1 MCTHVH
7 ISSDKNNFYWGR
19 TLDTSFNP
27 FDIDSRIVIVP
38 KNFVLDTQSEKWKTK
53 YSFLGINL
61 ANSTLFFDGVNEEG
75 LCGGLLFLK
84 DCTWDTK
91 ENIEN
96 DGLKPINSG
105 EVVTWILSNFKNVD
119 EIKENIK
126 KIALTGYDIPSL
138 GNLGKGNPIT
148 AHYTFTDKYGK
159 SVVLEP
165 IYNGR
170 FKVFDNLVGVMANAP
185 TFDWHMTNLS
195 NYIQIKNVNLKA
207 NNLNDKVS
215 INPISNGSGLI
226 GIPGDY
232 TSPSRFVRA
241 TYLRNLVDTV
251 SDKQAPMHLFSILN
265 SVWITKG
272 LEYIDNNMQES
283 NFTSY
288 MCVYDQNKCKLYLR
302 VFNKLNTLEF
312 SLTDLNSDELVT
324 YSPK

>member
-1 MCTHVH
+1 MCTHVY

-91 ENIEN
+91 ENIKN

-105 EVVTWILSNFKNVD
+105 EVVPWILSNFKNVD

-126 KIALTGYDIPSL
+126 EIALTGYDIPSL

-159 SVVLEP
+159 
-165 IYNGR
+165 
-170 FKVFDNLVGVMANAP
+170 
-185 TFDWHMTNLS
+185 
-195 NYIQIKNVNLKA
+195 
-207 NNLNDKVS
+207 
-215 INPISNGSGLI
+215 
-226 GIPGDY
+226 
-232 TSPSRFVRA
+232 
-241 TYLRNLVDTV
+241 
-251 SDKQAPMHLFSILN
+251 
-265 SVWITKG
+265 
-272 LEYIDNNMQES
+272 
-283 NFTSY
+283 
-288 MCVYDQNKCKLYLR
+288 
-302 VFNKLNTLEF
+302 
-312 SLTDLNSDELVT
+312 
-324 YSPK
+324 